1 MTQTQRSEGNERVEL
16 NIVLDIDQKEED
28 SNEK

>member
-16 NIVLDIDQKEED
+16 NIVLDTDQKEED

>member
-1 MTQTQRSEGNERVEL
+1 MTHTQRSEGNERVEL
-16 NIVLDIDQKEED
+16 NIVLDTDQKEED